1 MAKAKPAAPVSHLQI
16 FDCEQGSD
24 EWYQLHLGIP
34 TASHFSVLMAEGTDG
49 GPSMTRTQYL
59 HRLAGEQITG
69 MIAEET
75 FKSKAMMRGKEME
88 PQAIAA
94 YVEHTG
100 EQIRRVG
107 FVKNFTGLKH
117 CGASPDAL
125 VGFNGGL
132 ETKTIRPDLMIPLL
146 LKGARMI
153 PAHKAQVQ
161 GNIWV
166 CERDWWDLSLFYP
179 RMPKFIVKCDRDE
192 KYVRDL
198 SDAVERFNHDLK
210 TLVEQ
215 LRRMS

>member
-1 MAKAKPAAPVSHLQI
+1 
-16 FDCEQGSD
+16 
-24 EWYQLHLGIP
+24 
-34 TASHFSVLMAEGTDG
+34 
-49 GPSMTRTQYL
+49 
-59 HRLAGEQITG
+59 
-69 MIAEET
+69 
-75 FKSKAMMRGKEME
+75 
-88 PQAIAA
+88 
-94 YVEHTG
+94 
-100 EQIRRVG
+100 
-107 FVKNFTGLKH
+107 
-117 CGASPDAL
+117 
-125 VGFNGGL
+125 
-132 ETKTIRPDLMIPLL
+132 MIPLL